1 MKIKWITYRRKFNLG
16 DYENEDIELEALLFD
31 GEDIDAAFKELKK
44 KVEDM
49 NRGEWFTY
57 NYKLT

>member
-1 MKIKWITYRRKFNLG
+1 MKIKRITYRRKFNLG

-49 NRGEWFTY
+49 NRGE
-57 NYKLT
+57 